1 MRDVNIFLGLCKYFM
16 HNKKR
21 HMSVYILCACVTHN
35 FVDCALGGDNFV
47 DDFPNYTQTFPKRP
61 HESATL
67 TSLRLILM
75 FVR

>member
-1 MRDVNIFLGLCKYFM
+1 
-16 HNKKR
+16 
-21 HMSVYILCACVTHN
+21 MSVYILCACVTHN

-75 FVR
+75 FVK